1 MIVTY
6 HILVLLSF
14 PLLFHWKVEEVPE
27 QPYQPY
33 HQTEIMQVEAI
44 FS

>member
-1 MIVTY
+1 MIVNY
-6 HILVLLSF
+6 HVLVLLSF

-27 QPYQPY
+27 QPY
-33 HQTEIMQVEAI
+33 HRTEIMQVAAI